1 MTITKAKGQSMNN
14 LGVQLPQPVFSH
26 EKLYAALSRAGI
38 SNKTNVI
45 INNFKGTQGS
55 FEDHDGV
62 YTNNVVYT
70 EIFQQ

>member
-14 LGVQLPQPVFSH
+14 LRVLLPQPVFSH

-38 SNKTNVI
+38 PNKTNVI
-45 INNFKGTQGS
+45 ISNIKDTQGS
-55 FEDHDGV
+55 FENYDGV

-70 EIFQQ
+70 EIFQ